1 MTLRAALEAAHP
13 GAVVIGDDRYAA
25 LSGGAITLM
34 ESNSKFIATRYRPTI
49 DATVTGRTPAEA
61 LANLREMS

>member
-13 GAVVIGDDRYAA
+13 GAVVIGDNRYAA

-34 ESNSKFIATRYRPTI
+34 EGNGEFIAVRYRPTI
-49 DATVTGRTPAEA
+49 DATAVGRTPAEA
-61 LANLREMS
+61 LAALKELP

>member
-34 ESNSKFIATRYRPTI
+34 ESDGEFVATRYRPTI
-49 DATVTGRTPAEA
+49 DATAVGRTPAEA
-61 LANLREMS
+61 LANLRELP